1 MSSDNSP
8 PEGSIFVMCY
18 TECDYDSES
27 TAALVFVL
35 KSGRLESLLGV
46 MQLPH
51 GAFFNQH
58 DSKNYDQ
65 AVAIIRSKGVDRVF
79 TPQFTTETEDFFGQK
94 LGYTELTDIPNENG
108 EIECW
113 CEIGAFSY
121 NWEFIRRL
129 EQLQIQVVRVNPDT
143 KEIVR

>member
-1 MSSDNSP
+1 MSTNNSP
-8 PEGSIFVMCY
+8 PEGSIFVMSY
-18 TECDYDSES
+18 TECDYDNES

-35 KSGRLESLLGV
+35 KSGRLEPLLGV

-79 TPQFTTETEDFFGQK
+79 TPQFDAGVDDFFGQQ
-94 LGYTELTDIPNENG
+94 LGYTELTDIPNEKG

-113 CEIGAFSY
+113 FEIGAFSY
-121 NWEFIRRL
+121 NWDFIRRL
-129 EQLQIQVVRVNPDT
+129 EELQIQVIDVNPET
-143 KEIVR
+143 KHIVE